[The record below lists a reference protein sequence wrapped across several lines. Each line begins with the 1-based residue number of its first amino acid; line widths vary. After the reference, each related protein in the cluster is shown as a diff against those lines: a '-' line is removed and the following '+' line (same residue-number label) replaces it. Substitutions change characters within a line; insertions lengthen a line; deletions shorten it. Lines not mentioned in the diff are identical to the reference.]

1 MSSSNSSPNS
11 TPNSSPGAKLREAMA
26 GGMVL
31 APFVY
36 DGFTA
41 LIAEGQGAQ
50 AVYMTGHGTSAQ
62 IGLPDVGLT
71 SMAEMVSNLGYIAD
85 AVDVP
90 VIADA
95 DTGYGNAINAQRAVR
110 EYETAGAAALHLE
123 DQVFPKRC
131 GFFEGKQCVPMAE
144 HVQKIRAA
152 IDARSD
158 PDLVIIARTDAVA
171 PNGWEDAIRRAEAY
185 REAGAD
191 VVFVD
196 GVKTAEDMDIYTR
209 RLVEQ
214 GLPCL
219 YNGNLLP
226 GPEIAERGFKIM
238 ITGGG
243 HALSYAAVCQAL
255 VNLKDGGGGEGRD
268 LDQFNTIT
276 NLLGLPEIYELEQRY
291 AID

>member
-1 MSSSNSSPNS
+1 M
-11 TPNSSPGAKLREAMA
+11 SSPGAQLRDAMA
-26 GGMVL
+26 NGMVL

-41 LIAEGQGAQ
+41 LVAEGKGAK

-71 SMAEMVSNLGYIAD
+71 SMAEMVGNLGYIAN
-85 AVDVP
+85 AVGVP

-95 DTGYGNAINAQRAVR
+95 DTGYGNALNAQRTVR
-110 EYETAGAAALHLE
+110 EYETAGAAAMHLE

-131 GFFEGKQCVPMAE
+131 GFFEGKRCVPLAE
-144 HVQKIRAA
+144 HVQKIWAA
-152 IDARSD
+152 LDARAD

-196 GVKTAEDMDIYTR
+196 GIRTLDDMDIYTR

-214 GLPCL
+214 GVPCL
-219 YNGNLLP
+219 YNGQLLP
-226 GPEIAERGFKIM
+226 AGDVATRGFKIM

-255 VNLKDGGGGEGRD
+255 LELKQGGGGEGRD
-268 LDQFNTIT
+268 LERFNEMTS
-276 NLLGLPEIYELEQRY
+276 LLGLPEIYELEQRY
-291 AID
+291 STD

>member
-1 MSSSNSSPNS
+1 M
-11 TPNSSPGAKLREAMA
+11 SSPGARLRQNMT
-26 GGMVL
+26 GDMVL

-41 LIAEGQGAQ
+41 MIAEGQGAQ

-71 SMAEMVSNLGYIAD
+71 SMAEMVTNLRYITEG
-85 AVDVP
+85 VEVP

-95 DTGYGNAINAQRAVR
+95 DTGYGNAINVQRTVR
-110 EYETAGAAALHLE
+110 EYENAGAAAMHLE

-152 IDARSD
+152 LDARSE

-171 PNGWEDAIRRAEAY
+171 PNGWDDAIRRAEAY
-185 REAGAD
+185 RSAGAD
-191 VVFVD
+191 LVFVD
-196 GVKTAEDMDIYTR
+196 GIKTVDDMDIYTT

-219 YNGNLLP
+219 YNGELLP
-226 GPEIAERGFKIM
+226 VPEVAKRGFKVM

-243 HALSYAAVCQAL
+243 HALSYAAVRQAL
-255 VNLKDGGGGEGRD
+255 LDLKQGGGEGRD
-268 LDQFNTIT
+268 LEQFNTIT
-276 NLLGLPEIYELEQRY
+276 SLLGLPEIYELEKRY
-291 AID
+291 ASN

>member
-1 MSSSNSSPNS
+1 MSGFA
-11 TPNSSPGAKLREAMA
+11 SSPGAQLRKTMA
-26 GGMVL
+26 DGMVL

-41 LIAEGQGAQ
+41 LIAQGQGAQ

-110 EYETAGAAALHLE
+110 EYETAGAAAMHIE

-131 GFFEGKQCVPMAE
+131 GFFEGKRCVPMAE

-152 IDARSD
+152 LDARTDS
-158 PDLVIIARTDAVA
+158 DLVIIARTDAVA
-171 PNGWEDAIRRAEAY
+171 PNGWD
-185 REAGAD
+185 
-191 VVFVD
+191 D
-196 GVKTAEDMDIYTR
+196 GVKTMGDMDIYTR

-214 GLPCL
+214 GIPCL
-219 YNGNLLP
+219 YNGQLLP
-226 GPEIAERGFKIM
+226 APEIAGRGFKIM

-243 HALSYAAVCQAL
+243 HALSYAAVRQAL
-255 VNLKDGGGGEGRD
+255 LELKQGSCEGLGRD

-276 NLLGLPEIYELEQRY
+276 SLLGLPEIYELEQRY
-291 AID
+291 AVD